1 MRIVAD
7 ENIAFVREAFGRL
20 GEVVTLPGRGM
31 SAAAVADAD
40 MLLVRSVT
48 KVGSVLLDDSKVK
61 FVGTATIGT
70 DHLDTSY
77 LDRRGI
83 ANAAAPG
90 SNATSVAEYVMAALL
105 VLARRG
111 RYKLAGKSIGIVGVG
126 NVGSRVAA
134 RAQALGMKVL
144 LNDPPLFRKTGDR
157 KYLPLEKLF
166 KANFITIH
174 TPLTMEGQDATF
186 HLVNEDFVARMK
198 AGSVL
203 INTARG
209 QIAEGRALKR
219 ALDGDLLSEVILDVW
234 ENEPEP
240 DPSLIERA
248 AIATPHIAGY
258 GYDGKVRGTQM
269 IYDAVCRFLKARRT
283 WKMEDTMPVPP
294 YPQLEI
300 KARGREDED
309 VIRDAVLT
317 VCDVEADDAA
327 MRKTLQLPEE
337 DRAAYFDRLRREYPV
352 RREFHNTTVT
362 IQGKRAG
369 LVKKL
374 KGLGFRVA

>member
-269 IYDAVCRFLKARRT
+269 IYDAACRFLKARRT

>member
-269 IYDAVCRFLKARRT
+269 IYDAACRFLKARRT

-300 KARGREDED
+300 RARGREDED